1 MRTRTASTMLA
12 AVALC
17 VLALAAP
24 SGFGRSKDEALLN
37 RRVRNVR
44 LERANLPV
52 ALAAFADEYLIPAG
66 AEYTAGGWEGPRVSV
81 AVREGTV
88 RDVLDALTAQ
98 DPRYEWRVYDGVV
111 NVVPKAGRDEL
122 LEAVLST
129 EVSRFTVEPGTSVS
143 DIKANIVAL
152 PEVKA
157 KLDRAKVVVR
167 LGELR
172 GGEFS
177 PPAPDFAL
185 RVSNASVRD
194 ILNQIVRTSE
204 VKYWVVNRYGDNNEI
219 FLLNF

>member
-1 MRTRTASTMLA
+1 MRKRTPVKLLLA
-12 AVALC
+12 VLLCALP
-17 VLALAAP
+17 LAAP
-24 SGFGRSKDEALLN
+24 AGRSQSKDEALLN

-81 AVREGTV
+81 NVREGTV
-88 RDVLDALTAQ
+88 RDVLDALIAQ
-98 DPRYEWRVYDGVV
+98 DPRYEWKVYDGVV

-129 EVSRFTVEPGTSVS
+129 EVSRFTVEPGASVS
-143 DIKANIVAL
+143 DIKSHIVAL
-152 PEVKA
+152 PEVKS
-157 KLDRAKVVVR
+157 KLDRAKVVVQ

-177 PPAPDFAL
+177 PPSPDFAL

-194 ILNQIVRTSE
+194 ILNQIVRSSD
-204 VKYWVVNRYGDNNEI
+204 VKYWVVNRFGDNNEI